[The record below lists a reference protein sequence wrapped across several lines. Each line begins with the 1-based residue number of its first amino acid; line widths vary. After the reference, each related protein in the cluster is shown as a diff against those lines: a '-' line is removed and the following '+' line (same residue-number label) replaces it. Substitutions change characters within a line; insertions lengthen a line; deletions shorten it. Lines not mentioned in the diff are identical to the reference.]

1 MQDKISFI
9 VIVLAFFI
17 ITFIIS
23 SKIKYNIIN
32 NIKDNW
38 AKFPK
43 PLKKKY
49 PEKHLRK
56 SFYSYLKLN
65 QKNNIID
72 DISWNDLDMIEIFN
86 KINICRSS
94 IGAEALY
101 RRLRITETEQSD
113 QDYIEK
119 LVNFFQSHPKER
131 ESLQYIFAK
140 IGKLEDNNVLN
151 FIQSKQNPKLY
162 NVGVHIFFGL
172 VPLICTI
179 IIILQFGFSKLYF
192 LGVYPLYILIGLIIY
207 NISFNQKMK
216 NEIESQYKMAN
227 HLTSCIYHGKRV
239 LRYDLPIEKE
249 LEEAFKPI
257 KSLGKFSF
265 LGFSEIQ
272 STIGFIVY
280 ILNIIYR
287 ISFITFAKTIQTIA
301 KKKMEILKL
310 WTLLGDVEA
319 SISILNYKLASNY
332 VCKPEFIADHNII
345 AKELYHPLLKR
356 PVSNDVNWT
365 TSTLVT
371 GSNASGKSTYVKS
384 VAINAILAQTIYM
397 CHAREWAM
405 KKGNILTSM
414 AIKDDVIHGDSYF
427 IAEIKSLK
435 RLIDNMKNRK
445 NDYYFIDEILK
456 GTNTIER
463 IAASSSIISH
473 LIKNHQ
479 LAFIASHDIEL
490 TKIFEDE
497 VKNIHFRESIN
508 QKEGITFD
516 YKLHQGPS
524 TTKNA
529 IALLSH
535 MDFPKDVI
543 EEANTRVGRFESEN
557 SWT

>member
-1 MQDKISFI
+1 MDKSAVLI
-9 VIVLAFFI
+9 IVLAFFI
-17 ITFIIS
+17 INFIFS
-23 SKIKYNIIN
+23 YKTKINIIN
-32 NIKDNW
+32 NIRDTWGKY
-38 AKFPK
+38 PR
-43 PLKKKY
+43 PTKKKY
-49 PEKHLRK
+49 SEK
-56 SFYSYLKLN
+56 YLKQAFNSFLSFH
-65 QKNNIID
+65 KKDNIID

-86 KINICRSS
+86 NMNIANSS

-101 RRLRITETEQSD
+101 RRLRITDAEQAD

-119 LVNFFQSHPKER
+119 LVDFFESHPKER
-131 ESLQYIFAK
+131 ESIQYIFSK
-140 IGKLEDNNVLN
+140 IEKLEDNHVLE
-151 FIQSKQNPKLY
+151 FIQSKKEAKLY
-162 NVGVHIFFGL
+162 NIGIHILFGL
-172 VPLICTI
+172 IPLICAVI
-179 IIILQFGFSKLYF
+179 IVLQFGFELLYF
-192 LGVYPLYILIGLIIY
+192 LGVYPLYIFLGLVLY
-207 NISFNQKMK
+207 NITFNQKMK
-216 NEIESQYKMAN
+216 KEIESQYKMAN
-227 HLTSCIYHGKRV
+227 YLTSCIYHGKRI

-249 LEEAFKPI
+249 LEEAFRPV
-257 KSLGKFSF
+257 KSLGHYSF
-265 LGFSEIQ
+265 LGFSEAQ
-272 STIGFIVY
+272 SSVAFVVY
-280 ILNIIYR
+280 ILNIIFR
-287 ISFITFAKTIQTIA
+287 ISFITFARTIQIID

-319 SISILNYKLASNY
+319 AITILNYKLASNY

-497 VKNIHFRESIN
+497 VKNIHFRESID

-543 EEANTRVGRFESEN
+543 EEANTRVSRFESEN